1 LTTFLAADG
10 ICEAL
15 IGNGASRMAN
25 ANLTSSQRAVGEDIV
40 KAALIL
46 QACLFMLFVLL
57 AIVFQRRASKAGVLK
72 PNIRTV
78 LTVMYISCTIITI
91 RCIYRIIEFFLGYTG
106 YIYTHEPFFWVF
118 EASIMLINTGML
130 NIWHPGRYLPQ
141 SNKVF
146 LSKDGQ
152 TELLGP
158 GWSDNRPFI
167 ITFFDPF
174 DLYGLFAGRDNVTKF
189 WELSPEELAAM
200 NAKVKE
206 EKARKAARPG
216 FIFQKLFKNANTH
229 HREGVGSPF
238 QKPSGDSLEV

>member
-15 IGNGASRMAN
+15 IANGASRMAN
-25 ANLTSSQRAVGEDIV
+25 ANLTSSQRAVGENII
-40 KAALIL
+40 KAALIM
-46 QACLFMLFVLL
+46 QACLFMLFILL
-57 AIVFQRRASKAGVLK
+57 AIEFQRRASKAGVLK
-72 PNIRTV
+72 PNIQTV
-78 LTVMYISCTIITI
+78 LNVMYISCTIVTV

-118 EASIMLINTGML
+118 EASIMFVNTAML

-174 DLYGLFAGRDNVTKF
+174 DLYGLFTGRDNATKF

-200 NAKVKE
+200 DAKAKE
-206 EKARKAARPG
+206 EKARKAGKRGSIFAKAFKFGDAR
-216 FIFQKLFKNANTH
+216 N
-229 HREGVGSPF
+229 REVVGSPS
-238 QKPSGDSLEV
+238 QQLSGDRLEV